1 MHKMFRAKQQSGL
14 AGPSWAVLGRRLAAM
29 ALVAVLGGCA
39 DALPSIQMPD
49 LIRDPRKLLT
59 PEEQKDAIN
68 DLSRKK
74 AVQDAEAPARPKP
87 QNKPKSPRI
96 DWGEARIGLVA

>member
-14 AGPSWAVLGRRLAAM
+14 AVPSWAVLRRLAAM

-74 AVQDAEAPARPKP
+74 AAQDAEAARQAEAAKQAEKP
-87 QNKPKSPRI
+87 RN
-96 DWGEARIGLVA
+96 

>member
-14 AGPSWAVLGRRLAAM
+14 AVPSWAVLGRRLAAM

-49 LIRDPRKLLT
+49 LVRDPRKLLT

-74 AVQDAEAPARPKP
+74 AAQDAEAARQAEAAKHAE
-87 QNKPKSPRI
+87 KPKN
-96 DWGEARIGLVA
+96 

>member
-14 AGPSWAVLGRRLAAM
+14 TVPSWAVLRRLAAM

-74 AVQDAEAPARPKP
+74 AAQDAEAARQAEAAKQAEKP
-87 QNKPKSPRI
+87 RN
-96 DWGEARIGLVA
+96 

>member
-14 AGPSWAVLGRRLAAM
+14 VGSSWAVLGRRLGAIAV
-29 ALVAVLGGCA
+29 VAVLGGCA

-68 DLSRKK
+68 DLTQKK
-74 AVQDAEAPARPKP
+74 AAQDAAARQAEAAK
-87 QNKPKSPRI
+87 QAEKTKN
-96 DWGEARIGLVA
+96 